1 MAKKLTTEDF
11 IERAKK
17 VHGNKYDYSKVEYV
31 SSQKKVCIICPE
43 HGEFWQIP
51 NSHLLGF
58 GCAKCAKKKLGET
71 FKKTTEQFVEEANI
85 VHNGKYDYSKTDY
98 KGKDAKVCII
108 CPEHGEFWQT
118 PHNHLNGAG
127 CPKCKYKNFS
137 EKRKDTTES
146 FIEKAKLVHGDKYDY
161 SKVNYVDSHT
171 KVCIICPEH
180 GEFWQKPNN
189 HIHGWGCAKCSGM
202 AKKTTEQFIEESKSL
217 YPEKYTYDK
226 TEYVNGKTP
235 LIITCKK
242 HGDFRV
248 YPNDHLKGQECP
260 ECTIY
265 KLEAKIKSILDAKK
279 IEYVWQYSNKILGN
293 QKLDFYLPKYRVAI
307 ECQGEQHF
315 HPVKFFGGE
324 EKHFLQ
330 KAWDERKKKICFE
343 NNVALLYYTSKK
355 NFVKYSAQTQKNTF
369 HSTEDLIKEIEKR
382 TP

>member
-1 MAKKLTTEDF
+1 MSKKITTEEFIEKAKK
-11 IERAKK
+11 I
-17 VHGNKYDYSKVEYV
+17 HGDKYDYSKVEYV
-31 SSQKKVCIICPE
+31 NSQTKVCIICPE

-71 FKKTTEQFVEEANI
+71 FKKTTEQFIEEANI

-108 CPEHGEFWQT
+108 CPNHGEFWQT

-127 CPKCKYKNFS
+127 CPKCKYENFS
-137 EKRKDTTES
+137 EKYKDTTET
-146 FIEKAKLVHGDKYDY
+146 FIEKARLVHGSKYDY
-161 SKVNYVDSHT
+161 SKVEYIDSHT

-189 HIHGWGCAKCSGM
+189 HIHGWGCAKCSGQY
-202 AKKTTEQFIEESKSL
+202 KKTTEQFIEESKNL

-226 TEYVNGKTP
+226 TEYVNTKTP

-242 HGDFRV
+242 HGDFKV
-248 YPNDHLKGQECP
+248 YPNDHLRGQECP

-265 KLEAKIKSILDAKK
+265 KLEGDIKSMLDKEK
-279 IEYVWQYSNKILGN
+279 IEYVWQYSNEYLGN
-293 QKLDFYLPKYRVAI
+293 QRLDFYLPKYKIAI

-324 EKHFLQ
+324 KKHLIQ
-330 KAWDERKKKICFE
+330 KAWDERKKTICLE
-343 NNVALLYYTSKK
+343 NNVNLFYYTSKK
-355 NFVKYSAQTQKNTF
+355 NFIKYASQIPKNTF
-369 HSTEDLIKEIEKR
+369 FLKEDIIKEIKKR
-382 TP
+382 TQ

>member
-1 MAKKLTTEDF
+1 MPKKITTEEF
-11 IERAKK
+11 IKRSRKI
-17 VHGNKYDYSKVEYV
+17 HGDKYDYSKVEYV
-31 SSQKKVCIICPE
+31 NSQTKVCIICPE

-71 FKKTTEQFVEEANI
+71 FKKTTEQFIEEANI
-85 VHNGKYDYSKTDY
+85 VHDGKYDYSKSDY
-98 KGKDAKVCII
+98 KGKDIKVCII

-127 CPKCKYKNFS
+127 CPKCKYEKFS
-137 EKRKDTTES
+137 ENLKDTTET

-161 SKVNYVDSHT
+161 SKVEYVDSHT

-202 AKKTTEQFIEESKSL
+202 AKKTTEQFIEESKNL

-226 TEYVNGKTP
+226 TEYVNNKTP

-242 HGDFRV
+242 HGDFKV

-265 KLEAKIKSILDAKK
+265 KLEGDIKSMLDKEK
-279 IEYVWQYSNKILGN
+279 IEYVWQYSNEYLGN
-293 QKLDFYLPKYRVAI
+293 QRLDFYLPKHRIAI

-315 HPVKFFGGE
+315 RPVEFFGGE
-324 EKHFLQ
+324 EKYQYQ
-330 KAWDERKKKICFE
+330 KALDIKKRNVCKSHKIDVF
-343 NNVALLYYTSKK
+343 YYTAPKT
-355 NFVKYSAQTQKNTF
+355 FVKYQGAMLKNTF
-369 HSTEDLIKEIEKR
+369 YSVEAILEKIKTRE
-382 TP
+382 

>member
-1 MAKKLTTEDF
+1 MAKKLTTEGF

-58 GCAKCAKKKLGET
+58 GCAKCAKKKIGESL
-71 FKKTTEQFVEEANI
+71 KKTTEQFVEEANI

-127 CPKCKYKNFS
+127 CPKCKYENFS
-137 EKRKDTTES
+137 EKYKDTTET

-161 SKVNYVDSHT
+161 SKVEYVDSHT

-202 AKKTTEQFIEESKSL
+202 AKKTTEQFIEESKNL

-235 LIITCKK
+235 LTITCKK

-265 KLEAKIKSILDAKK
+265 KLEGDIKSMLDKEK
-279 IEYVWQYSNKILGN
+279 IEYMWQYSNEYLGN
-293 QKLDFYLPKYRVAI
+293 QRLDFYLPKYKIAI

-324 EKHFLQ
+324 KKHLIQ
-330 KAWDERKKKICFE
+330 KAWDERKKTACLE
-343 NNVALLYYTSKK
+343 NNVSLFYYTSKK
-355 NFVKYSAQTQKNTF
+355 NFIKYASQIPKNTF
-369 HSTEDLIKEIEKR
+369 FLKEDIIKEIKKR
-382 TP
+382 TQ